1 LQIEAAFRA
10 MHDLATKA
18 FWIYV
23 VLLLVGGFIGFF
35 KGRSIVSLVMSVTF
49 AVLLILTTF
58 HNVFQPSF
66 ANAMENVLL
75 IALVI
80 VFTIRLAKTKK
91 FIPAGLMLIAT
102 IAMLAIKNSL
112 K

>member
-1 LQIEAAFRA
+1 
-10 MHDLATKA
+10 MHDFAAKA
-18 FWIYV
+18 FWVYI
-23 VLLLVGGFIGFF
+23 VLLLIGGLIGFF
-35 KGRSIVSLVMSVTF
+35 KGRSIISLVMSVTF

-58 HNVFQPSF
+58 RQIFQPAF
-66 ANAMENVLL
+66 ASTMANVLL

-91 FIPAGLMLIAT
+91 FIPAGLMLVAT
-102 IAMLAIKNSL
+102 IAMLVVKNLL